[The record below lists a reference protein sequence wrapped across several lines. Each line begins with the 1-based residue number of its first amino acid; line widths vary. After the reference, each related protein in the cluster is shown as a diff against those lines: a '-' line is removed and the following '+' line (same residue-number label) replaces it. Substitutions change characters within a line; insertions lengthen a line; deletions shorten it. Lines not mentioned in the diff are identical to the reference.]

1 MRGSS
6 PPTAFKILTA
16 TLNKISLKMK
26 HKKDLVF
33 DFDGPVAQL
42 VEHLICTQD
51 VRGSMPLS
59 VHSDSHSNKN
69 NFFKSKIKKQTNLVL
84 VL

>member
-1 MRGSS
+1 
-6 PPTAFKILTA
+6 
-16 TLNKISLKMK
+16 MK

-69 NFFKSKIKKQTNLVL
+69 NFF
-84 VL
+84 